1 MKIVLVVDQ
10 FDHSNNGTTI
20 TARRFAEQLRKKGHT
35 VTVLAAGEPEPG
47 KIAVP
52 THTIPFFQ
60 WLVDAQGMCF
70 AQPVDEAYYQAFRDA
85 DIVHFY
91 MPFRFCRRGE
101 SIARQMHI
109 PTLAAFH
116 VQPENITSSIG
127 LGKQGWINDI
137 IYRNF
142 YHGFY
147 NRFRSIHCPS
157 QFIADQLA
165 DHGYDAKCYVIS
177 NGVDEA
183 FRPPVEPVRRTD
195 DALRVLMIGR
205 LSGEKRQDLIIKAA
219 NMSKYR
225 DRIQLIFA
233 GKGPLKEKYEKMGA
247 ALPRK
252 PVFGFYSEEKL
263 VELIHS
269 CDLYVHASDAE
280 IEGIS
285 CMEAFSCG
293 LVPVISNS
301 RLSATH
307 QFALDPRCMFE
318 AGNAGA
324 LAERMDYWFDH
335 PGEKE
340 AMSRR
345 YAEYGDT
352 MRVERCVEQ
361 AESMYRETIAAFKKQ
376 GAPEPAEGTLR
387 KLTHPNT
394 EKAAR
399 AYGRGGAVREVL
411 SCLLTTLIAPIV
423 WLLDTLFWG
432 FSVEG
437 RENLREVEGGA
448 VTVMNHIHPMDCTMV
463 KLAAFPHNLHI
474 ISMKGNLE
482 LPFVG
487 WLLKALGAVPL
498 PGSTAGMLRLE
509 KNLEE
514 GVKNGDWVHFYAEG
528 LLVRYHREVRPF
540 QRGAFLTAVR
550 ADCPV
555 IPMRLICEE
564 PHGIRKLWRKKP
576 FLRLIIG
583 KPLYRNENLSRREA
597 VTDLM
602 LRTHAAVE
610 ALGHRTYGQS
620 VQEEDL
626 LSQGHCI

>member
-20 TARRFAEQLRKKGHT
+20 TARRFAEQLRRRGHT

-70 AQPVDEAYYQAFRDA
+70 AQPVDEAYYQAFKDA

-142 YHGFY
+142 YRSFY

-177 NGVDEA
+177 NGVDND
-183 FRPPVEPVRRTD
+183 FKPPETPVRRTD
-195 DALRVLMIGR
+195 DTLRVLMIGR
-205 LSGEKRQDLIIKAA
+205 LSGEKRQDLIIRAA
-219 NMSKYR
+219 NRSRYR
-225 DRIQLIFA
+225 DKIQLIFA
-233 GKGPLKEKYEKMGA
+233 GKGPLKEKYEKMGES
-247 ALPRK
+247 LPRK
-252 PVFGFYSEEKL
+252 PIFGFYTKEEL

-285 CMEAFSCG
+285 CMEAFACG

-318 AGNAGA
+318 AGDADA
-324 LAERMDYWFDH
+324 LAERMDYWFEH
-335 PGEKE
+335 PEEK
-340 AMSRR
+340 AKMSQR
-345 YAEYGDT
+345 YVEYGDT
-352 MRVERCVEQ
+352 MRVERCVER
-361 AESMYRETIAAFKKQ
+361 AEEMYQETIAAFRKQ
-376 GAPEPAEGTLR
+376 GAPEPAESGLR
-387 KLTHPNT
+387 KLTHPDP

-399 AYGRGGAVREVL
+399 AYGTGGGLL
-411 SCLLTTLIAPIV
+411 SWLLSTLIAPIV

-437 RENLREVEGGA
+437 RENLCEVEGGA

-463 KLAAFPHNLHI
+463 KLAAFPRNLHM

-498 PGSTAGMLRLE
+498 PGSTSGLLKLE

-528 LLVRYHREVRPF
+528 LLVRYHKEVRPF

-555 IPMRLICEE
+555 IPMRLICDE

-576 FLRLIIG
+576 FLRLVIG
-583 KPLYRNENLSRREA
+583 KPLYRNEKLSRREA

-610 ALGHRTYGQS
+610 ALGHREYGQS
-620 VQEEDL
+620 VEEEDL

>member
-20 TARRFAEQLRKKGHT
+20 TARRFAEQLRRRGHT
-35 VTVLAAGEPEPG
+35 VVVLAAGEPEPG

-70 AQPVDEAYYQAFRDA
+70 AQPVDEAYYQAFQDA

-109 PTLAAFH
+109 PTLSAFH
-116 VQPENITSSIG
+116 VQPENITSSVG
-127 LGKQGWINDI
+127 LGKQRWINDLL
-137 IYRNF
+137 YKWF
-142 YHGFY
+142 YHIFY
-147 NRFRSIHCPS
+147 KRFRSIHCPS
-157 QFIADQLA
+157 QFIADQLK
-165 DHGYDAKCYVIS
+165 DHGYDANLYVIS
-177 NGVDEA
+177 NGVDNA
-183 FRPPVEPVRRTD
+183 FRPPEQPVKRTD
-195 DALRVLMIGR
+195 DTLRVLMIGR

-219 NMSKYR
+219 QLSRHR
-225 DRIQLIFA
+225 DKIQLIFA
-233 GKGPLKEKYEKMGA
+233 GKGPLKEKYEAMGK

-252 PVFGFYSEEKL
+252 PVFGFYTKEEL

-301 RLSATH
+301 ELSATH
-307 QFALDPRCMFE
+307 QFALDPRCMFQ
-318 AGNAGA
+318 AGDAQA
-324 LAERMDYWFDH
+324 LAKQMDYWFDH
-335 PGEKE
+335 PEEKE
-340 AMSRR
+340 KMSQR
-345 YAEYGDT
+345 YAAYGDS
-352 MRVERCVEQ
+352 MRVERCVEK
-361 AESMYRETIAAFKKQ
+361 AEEMYTQTIDAFQKK
-376 GAPEPAEGTLR
+376 GAPEPKEFWLR
-387 KLTHPNT
+387 RLTHPNT

-399 AYGRGGAVREVL
+399 RYGRGELL
-411 SCLLTTLIAPIV
+411 STLLTTILAPIV
-423 WLLDTLFWG
+423 YLLDTVFLG

-437 RENLREVEGGA
+437 RENLRGLDGGA
-448 VTVMNHIHPMDCTMV
+448 ITVMNHIHPMDCTMV
-463 KLAAFPHNLHI
+463 KLAAFPRNLRV
-474 ISMKGNLE
+474 ISMKENLE

-487 WLLKALGAVPL
+487 WLLKGVGAVPL
-498 PGSTAGMLRLE
+498 PHSTSGLLSLE
-509 KNLEE
+509 KQMEE
-514 GVKNGDWVHFYAEG
+514 GVKNGDWIHFYAEG
-528 LLVRYHREVRPF
+528 LLVRYHKEIRPF

-555 IPMRLICEE
+555 VPMRLVCEK

-583 KPLYRNENLSRREA
+583 EPLYRNEQLSHREA

-610 ALGHRTYGQS
+610 ALDHREYGGS
-620 VQEEDL
+620 TEDCISQERTL
-626 LSQGHCI
+626 

>member
-20 TARRFAEQLRKKGHT
+20 TARRFAEQLRRRGHT

-70 AQPVDEAYYQAFRDA
+70 AKPVDEAYYQAFKDA

-116 VQPENITSSIG
+116 VQPENITSSVG
-127 LGKQGWINDI
+127 LGKQRWINDLL
-137 IYRNF
+137 YKWF
-142 YHGFY
+142 KSVFY

-177 NGVDEA
+177 NGVDND
-183 FRPPVEPVRRTD
+183 FKPPEQPVARTD
-195 DALRVLMIGR
+195 DTLRVLMIGR

-219 NMSKYR
+219 NLSRYR

-233 GKGPLKEKYEKMGA
+233 GKGPLKEKYEKLGA

-252 PVFGFYSEEKL
+252 PVFGFYTKEEL
-263 VELIHS
+263 VELIHG

-285 CMEAFSCG
+285 CMEAFACG
-293 LVPVISNS
+293 LVPVISNAE
-301 RLSATH
+301 LSATH
-307 QFALDPRCMFE
+307 QFALDPRCLFE
-318 AGNAGA
+318 AGNPRS
-324 LAERMDYWFDH
+324 LADQMDYWFEH
-335 PGEKE
+335 PEEKAE
-340 AMSRR
+340 MAKR
-345 YAEYGDT
+345 YAQYGDS
-352 MRVERCVEQ
+352 MRVERCVER
-361 AESMYRETIAAFKKQ
+361 AEEMYQETIAAFKKQ
-376 GAPEPAEGTLR
+376 GAPQPEEGKFR
-387 KLTHPNT
+387 RLTHPDT

-399 AYGRGGAVREVL
+399 NYGASHPVREGL
-411 SCLLTTLIAPIV
+411 SALLTTLIAPIV

-437 RENLREVEGGA
+437 RENLREIEGGA

-463 KLAAFPHNLHI
+463 KLALFPHSLHM

-498 PGSTAGMLRLE
+498 PGSTAGLLSLE
-509 KNLEE
+509 KRMEE
-514 GVKNGDWVHFYAEG
+514 GVKAGDWIHFYAEG
-528 LLVRYHREVRPF
+528 LLVRYHEDIRPF

-550 ADCPV
+550 AGCPV
-555 IPMRLICEE
+555 VPMRLVCDP

-576 FLRLIIG
+576 FLRLVIG
-583 KPLYRNENLSRREA
+583 KPIYKNEKLARRDA

-610 ALGHRTYGQS
+610 ALGHTEYGDSLEDCVTQS
-620 VQEEDL
+620 RAV
-626 LSQGHCI
+626 